1 VKGKQRTFE
10 SQTLALVYT
19 YLGAAPTW
27 YPGTLEKTSNGPVIS
42 STCTGDAPVITNL
55 RTLLVYDRPLTLHVR
70 NCRVPVVAHTPQ
82 SPYS

>member
-10 SQTLALVYT
+10 SQTLALVYA
-19 YLGAAPTW
+19 YLGAALTC

-42 STCTGDAPVITNL
+42 STCTGDAPVITTL
-55 RTLLVYDRPLTLHVR
+55 RTLLVCERPLSFHVR
-70 NCRVPVVAHTPQ
+70 NCCVPVLAHDPQ